1 MTQPIDRE
9 TASEMTKQLKALAE
23 DATKGEWAVVDGHYP
38 SFKELTGPSFS
49 VSVVMFATDLTDAD
63 TDKREADLQYI
74 AFANPERILAL
85 IAENERLQRIADD
98 FQNRWNSERQIN
110 ESQISGGRYPDGTPA
125 W

>member
-1 MTQPIDRE
+1 MTE
-9 TASEMTKQLKALAE
+9 QLKALAE
-23 DATKGEWAVVDGHYP
+23 AAKGWKFDHIQQCDDEPIEVGQMSDGEFYQIATIDCEQYGESSRPLAEYLVQA
-38 SFKELTGPSFS
+38 S
-49 VSVVMFATDLTDAD
+49 
-63 TDKREADLQYI
+63 
-74 AFANPERILAL
+74 PERILAL

>member
-1 MTQPIDRE
+1 MTE
-9 TASEMTKQLKALAE
+9 QLKALAE
-23 DATKGEWAVVDGHYP
+23 AAKNDGRYVAYQDYAT
-38 SFKELTGPSFS
+38 
-49 VSVVMFATDLTDAD
+49 
-63 TDKREADLQYI
+63 
-74 AFANPERILAL
+74 PERILAL

>member
-1 MTQPIDRE
+1 MTE
-9 TASEMTKQLKALAE
+9 QLKALAE
-23 DATKGEWAVVDGHYP
+23 AAQGWEWLCDDPGC
-38 SFKELTGPSFS
+38 GC
-49 VSVVMFATDLTDAD
+49 
-63 TDKREADLQYI
+63 REAME
-74 AFANPERILAL
+74 AFQKEATPERILAL